1 MGGAGGRVP
10 GEGAASAKDR
20 WEQGR
25 SIQGGERP
33 ECAAGTGSQ
42 EASGRGQG
50 GHTFLPLRGGVWSRT
65 VPTSGPRPSEADG
78 FPSLSRGFPSLS

>member
-33 ECAAGTGSQ
+33 RSSQ

-65 VPTSGPRPSEADG
+65 VPTSGPRPSG
-78 FPSLSRGFPSLS
+78 G